1 MKDQAQAH
9 GFEFVPAAIETFG
22 LVCKEYSALLETLAD
37 LAVSQRRVK
46 RGVFKSFW
54 KRYLGV
60 SLWRSVFT
68 QVWLGEGK
76 IRAAVARRAGDDVNE
91 VREVIVGMAQLG
103 LLNGG
108 VMPAGVNGVEV
119 PGMGNG
125 AFVGQGLVG

>member
-1 MKDQAQAH
+1 M
-9 GFEFVPAAIETFG
+9 
-22 LVCKEYSALLETLAD
+22 
-37 LAVSQRRVK
+37 
-46 RGVFKSFW
+46 
-54 KRYLGV
+54 
-60 SLWRSVFT
+60 
-68 QVWLGEGK
+68 WLGEGK

-91 VREVIVGMAQLG
+91 VREVVVGMAQLG